1 MGTLTMMIV
10 IAAGGTGGHLY
21 PAIALAREFLRR
33 DSSTKIVFVG
43 TRRGIESRV
52 LAHEGFELVMITAKP
67 VMGKGLL
74 EVLQAVLSVP
84 VGIWQSWQVLG
95 RRQADLVI
103 GVGGYTSPT
112 VLVAAALRG
121 IPRVILEPNAYPGL
135 ANQVVGPLAQR
146 IFLAFESAATFFN
159 RQKVR
164 VVGTPIRQEFLGQE
178 PESLETIKLK
188 GPHLLVF
195 GGSQG
200 AKAINSAVLEG
211 LPLLRARLPT
221 LTISHQTG
229 EGDYERVREA
239 YKTLGIE
246 ATVVPFLYDM
256 PTVLRTAD
264 VVVARAGAMTI
275 AELTACGKPAIL
287 IPLPTAIYDHQM
299 KNAQAMEAAGGAVV
313 LPQAD
318 LTGATL
324 SEMVDAIISDSQ
336 RWERMRRGSLAMR
349 RTDAGERIVG
359 ECYAIMG
366 VKHDINQSF
375 RKTGG

>member
-1 MGTLTMMIV
+1 MTIV

-33 DSSTKIVFVG
+33 DASTKLLFVG
-43 TRRGIESRV
+43 TTRGIESRV
-52 LAHEGFELVMITAKP
+52 LAHEGFELAMITAKP
-67 VMGKGLL
+67 VMGKGLPD
-74 EVLQAVLSVP
+74 VLRAVLSIP
-84 VGIWQSWQVLG
+84 VGIFQSWRILG
-95 RRQADLVI
+95 QRQADLVI

-112 VLVAAALRG
+112 VLVAAALKG

-135 ANQVVGPLAQR
+135 ANKVVGRLAHR
-146 IFLAFESAATFFN
+146 IFLAFESAAASFD
-159 RQKVR
+159 RQKVQ
-164 VVGTPIRQEFLGQE
+164 VVGTPIRQEFLGHG
-178 PESLETIKLK
+178 PESQQTIKRN
-188 GPHLLVF
+188 GPHLLIF

-211 LPLLRARLPT
+211 LPLLSTRVPT
-221 LTISHQTG
+221 WTITHQTG
-229 EGDYERVREA
+229 EGDYERVKEGYRA
-239 YKTLGIE
+239 LGIS

-264 VVVARAGAMTI
+264 LVVARAGAMTI
-275 AELTACGKPAIL
+275 AELTACGTPAIL

-299 KNAQAMEAAGGAVV
+299 KNARAMEAAGGAVV

-324 SEMVDAIISDSQ
+324 SEMVGAIVSDSQ

-349 RTDAGERIVG
+349 RIDAGERIVN
-359 ECYAIMG
+359 ECYTIMG
-366 VKHDINQSF
+366 VKHDINQSLG
-375 RKTGG
+375 KAGG

>member
-1 MGTLTMMIV
+1 MTIV

-21 PAIALAREFLRR
+21 PAIALARDFVRR
-33 DSSTKIVFVG
+33 DSSTRILFVG

-67 VMGKGLL
+67 VMGKGL
-74 EVLQAVLSVP
+74 VDVCQAVLSVP
-84 VGIWQSWQVLG
+84 VGIWQSWRILRQQ
-95 RRQADLVI
+95 QADLVV

-121 IPRVILEPNAYPGL
+121 ISRVILEPNAYPGL
-135 ANQVVGPLAQR
+135 ANKVVGPLVQR
-146 IFLAFESAATFFN
+146 IFLAFESAASSFD

-164 VVGTPIRQEFLGQE
+164 VVGTPIREEFLAYGADSQ
-178 PESLETIKLK
+178 ETIKPD
-188 GPHLLVF
+188 GQHLLVF

-200 AKAINSAVLEG
+200 ATAINSAVLEG
-211 LPLLRARLPT
+211 LPLLRTLLPT
-221 LTISHQTG
+221 LRITHQTG

-239 YKTLGIE
+239 YRTLGIS

-264 VVVARAGAMTI
+264 VVIARAGAMTI

-299 KNAQAMEAAGGAVV
+299 KNARAMEAAGGAVV
-313 LPQAD
+313 LPQAN
-318 LTGATL
+318 LTGAAL
-324 SEMVDAIISDSQ
+324 SATVNEIVSDSE
-336 RWERMRRGSLAMR
+336 RWNRMRRGSLAMR
-349 RTDAGERIVG
+349 RIDAGERIVD

-366 VKHDINQSF
+366 ANHDINQSF
-375 RKTGG
+375 RKAGG